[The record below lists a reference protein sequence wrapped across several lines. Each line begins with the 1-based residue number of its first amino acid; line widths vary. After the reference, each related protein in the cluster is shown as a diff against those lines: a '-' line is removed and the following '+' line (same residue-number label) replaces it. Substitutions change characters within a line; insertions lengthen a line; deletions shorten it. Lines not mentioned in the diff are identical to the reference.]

1 MASLFNPSPYLITK
15 TLSPLAGGPNGGVYI
30 GSTTYAGVAI
40 PAYNATAQV
49 FGLWNPAGSGVNVI
63 LVSLDLSIATAGTEA
78 LASIGLS
85 YIPNTGT
92 AVGASGAP
100 ITAFT
105 QTASLPGLIGANA
118 GVAAP
123 SAARFTLSATT
134 IAPTFYRSLGMT
146 ETVAAGASTVTTGPN
161 VFELS
166 YTFSGVD
173 GVAPGTYI
181 GIGGSAAPGSTFA
194 GSLVWL
200 EIPVGQV
207 S

>member
-1 MASLFNPSPYLITK
+1 MASLFTPSPYLVSK
-15 TLSPLAGGPNGGVYI
+15 TLSPNAGGPNGGVYI

-63 LVSLDLSIATAGTEA
+63 LVSLDLSVATAGTEA
-78 LASIGLS
+78 LSSIGLS
-85 YIPNTGT
+85 YLPNAGANIAT
-92 AVGASGAP
+92 AAP
-100 ITAFT
+100 ISAFT
-105 QTASLPGLIGANA
+105 QTASLPALIGSSG

-123 SAARFTLSATT
+123 SAARFTLSATIT
-134 IAPTFYRSLGMT
+134 APTFYRSLGMT

-161 VFELS
+161 VFQLS
-166 YTFSGVD
+166 YAFSGAD

-194 GSLVWL
+194 GSLCWI
-200 EIPVGQV
+200 EIPIGQTN
-207 S
+207 